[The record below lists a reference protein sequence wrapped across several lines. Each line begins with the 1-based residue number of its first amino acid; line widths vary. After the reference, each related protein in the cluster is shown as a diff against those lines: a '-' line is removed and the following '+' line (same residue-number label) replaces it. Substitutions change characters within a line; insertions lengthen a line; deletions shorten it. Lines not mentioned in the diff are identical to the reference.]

1 MNKSTSWKWAVPAGI
16 LMSGMIFAGCAGTGQ
31 DKASTAAQPG
41 NAATGSTQ
49 TGNTNTSADTTA
61 STNTGKTD
69 STNTASTDQTTGSEQ
84 ATGDSGNASSS
95 TAGGS
100 SATDSSSNGAEQSDN
115 SSAAASDTSSNSQAS
130 SNASTSDN
138 AASLLP
144 IREQSSL
151 QSTIAEKGGKMVV
164 TNPESITVIVNKKRS
179 LPDGYIPPDLVVPNV
194 AFSYSGVLEK
204 SHMRKEAA
212 QALEQMFAASKK
224 AGLDLRAVSGYR
236 SYKRQVAIYKNNV
249 ATKGQAYTDRVSA
262 RPGTSE
268 HQTGLAIDVSGPGIG
283 YGLEQS
289 FGSTKEG
296 KWLKQHAPEYGFII
310 RYTEK
315 GQSSTGYTWEPWHI
329 RYIGKAIAEDVTSK
343 GMTLEQYFDEK
354 NIKS

>member
-16 LMSGMIFAGCAGTGQ
+16 LMSGMIFAGCAGNAQNDTGAAAQ
-31 DKASTAAQPG
+31 QGSTAE
-41 NAATGSTQ
+41 STQ
-49 TGNTNTSADTTA
+49 TGSTDATDNTGTTDNTN
-61 STNTGKTD
+61 
-69 STNTASTDQTTGSEQ
+69 GSEQ
-84 ATGDSGNASSS
+84 ATDNSQTSGSQSDSSASSS
-95 TAGGS
+95 ES
-100 SATDSSSNGAEQSDN
+100 SGQTSTGNTDSTSSESANTDSSDTTNT
-115 SSAAASDTSSNSQAS
+115 SATSGDAS
-130 SNASTSDN
+130 S
-138 AASLLP
+138 LLQ
-144 IREQSSL
+144 IREKSSL
-151 QSTIAEKGGKMVV
+151 QSTISEKGGKMVV
-164 TNPESITVIVNKKRS
+164 NDPESITVIVNKKRS

-212 QALEQMFAASKK
+212 AALEQLFAASKK
-224 AGLDLRAVSGYR
+224 DGLDLRAVSGYR

-249 ATKGQAYTDRVSA
+249 ATKGQEYTDRVSA

-289 FGSTKEG
+289 FGATKEG
-296 KWLKQHAPEYGFII
+296 KWLKEHAPEYGFVI
-310 RYTEK
+310 RYTEN
-315 GQSSTGYTWEPWHI
+315 GESSTGYTWEPWHI
-329 RYIGKAIAEDVTSK
+329 RYIGKALAEDVTSK

>member
-16 LMSGMIFAGCAGTGQ
+16 LMSGMIFAGCAGNAQNDTG
-31 DKASTAAQPG
+31 AAAQQG
-41 NAATGSTQ
+41 STTESTQ
-49 TGNTNTSADTTA
+49 TGSTGATDNTGTTDNTN
-61 STNTGKTD
+61 
-69 STNTASTDQTTGSEQ
+69 GSEQ
-84 ATGDSGNASSS
+84 ATDNSQTSGSQSDSSASSS
-95 TAGGS
+95 ES
-100 SATDSSSNGAEQSDN
+100 SGQNNTGNNDSTSSENANTDSSDTTNT
-115 SSAAASDTSSNSQAS
+115 SATSGDAS
-130 SNASTSDN
+130 S
-138 AASLLP
+138 LLQ
-144 IREQSSL
+144 IREKSSL
-151 QSTIAEKGGKMVV
+151 QSTISEKGGKMVV
-164 TNPESITVIVNKKRS
+164 NDPESITVIVNKKRS

-212 QALEQMFAASKK
+212 AALEQLFAASKK
-224 AGLDLRAVSGYR
+224 DGLDLRAVSGYR

-249 ATKGQAYTDRVSA
+249 ATKGQEYTDRVSA

-289 FGSTKEG
+289 FGATKEG
-296 KWLKQHAPEYGFII
+296 KWLKEHAPEYGFVI
-310 RYTEK
+310 RYTEN
-315 GQSSTGYTWEPWHI
+315 GESSTGYTWEPWHI
-329 RYIGKAIAEDVTSK
+329 RYIGKALAEDVTSK

>member
-16 LMSGMIFAGCAGTGQ
+16 LMSGMIFAGCAGNAQNDTGAAAQ
-31 DKASTAAQPG
+31 QGSTAE
-41 NAATGSTQ
+41 STQ
-49 TGNTNTSADTTA
+49 TGNTG
-61 STNTGKTD
+61 STDATDNTGTTD
-69 STNTASTDQTTGSEQ
+69 NTNGSEQ
-84 ATGDSGNASSS
+84 ATDHSQTSGGQSD
-95 TAGGS
+95 S
-100 SATDSSSNGAEQSDN
+100 SALSSESSGQTSTGNTDSMSSEDANTDSSNTTN
-115 SSAAASDTSSNSQAS
+115 TSATSGDAS
-130 SNASTSDN
+130 S
-138 AASLLP
+138 LLQ
-144 IREQSSL
+144 IREKSSL
-151 QSTIAEKGGKMVV
+151 QSTISEKGGKMVV
-164 TNPESITVIVNKKRS
+164 NDPESIIVIVNKKRS

-212 QALEQMFAASKK
+212 AALEQLFAASKK
-224 AGLDLRAVSGYR
+224 DGLDLRAVSGYR

-249 ATKGQAYTDRVSA
+249 ATKGQEYTDRVSA

-289 FGSTKEG
+289 FGATKEG
-296 KWLKQHAPEYGFII
+296 KWLKEHAPEYGFVI
-310 RYTEK
+310 RYTEN
-315 GQSSTGYTWEPWHI
+315 GESSTGYTWEPWHI
-329 RYIGKAIAEDVTSK
+329 RYIGKALAEDVTSK

>member
-16 LMSGMIFAGCAGTGQ
+16 LMSGMIFAGCAGNAQNDTGAAAQ
-31 DKASTAAQPG
+31 QGSTAE
-41 NAATGSTQ
+41 STQ
-49 TGNTNTSADTTA
+49 TGNTG
-61 STNTGKTD
+61 STDATDNTGTTD
-69 STNTASTDQTTGSEQ
+69 NTNGSEQ
-84 ATGDSGNASSS
+84 ATDHSQTSGGQSD
-95 TAGGS
+95 S
-100 SATDSSSNGAEQSDN
+100 SALSSESSGQTSTGNTDSMSSEDANTDSSNTTN
-115 SSAAASDTSSNSQAS
+115 TSATSGDAS
-130 SNASTSDN
+130 S
-138 AASLLP
+138 LLQ
-144 IREQSSL
+144 IREKSSL
-151 QSTIAEKGGKMVV
+151 QSTISEKGGKMVV
-164 TNPESITVIVNKKRS
+164 NDPESITVIVNKKRS

-212 QALEQMFAASKK
+212 AALEQLFAASKK
-224 AGLDLRAVSGYR
+224 DGLDLRAVSGYR

-249 ATKGQAYTDRVSA
+249 ATKGQEYTDRVSA

-289 FGSTKEG
+289 FGATKEG
-296 KWLKQHAPEYGFII
+296 KWLKEHAPEYGFVI
-310 RYTEK
+310 RYTEN
-315 GQSSTGYTWEPWHI
+315 GESSTGYTWEPWHI
-329 RYIGKAIAEDVTSK
+329 RYIGKALAEDVTSK

>member
-16 LMSGMIFAGCAGTGQ
+16 LMSGMIFAGCAGNAQNDTGAATQ
-31 DKASTAAQPG
+31 QGSTA
-41 NAATGSTQ
+41 GSTQ
-49 TGNTNTSADTTA
+49 TGSTGSTDTTE
-61 STNTGKTD
+61 STGATDNTGTTD
-69 STNTASTDQTTGSEQ
+69 TTNGSEQ
-84 ATGDSGNASSS
+84 ATGNSQTSGSTENTSASN
-95 TAGGS
+95 
-100 SATDSSSNGAEQSDN
+100 SSSNGQSSSDSSQSNTSSGSTDN
-115 SSAAASDTSSNSQAS
+115 GSTSEATASSSSASSG
-130 SNASTSDN
+130 D
-138 AASLLP
+138 AASLLQ
-144 IREQSSL
+144 IREKSSL
-151 QSTIAEKGGKMVV
+151 QSTISEKGGKMVV
-164 TNPESITVIVNKKRS
+164 NDPESITVIVNKKRS

-212 QALEQMFAASKK
+212 AALEQLFAASKK
-224 AGLDLRAVSGYR
+224 DGLDLRAVSGYR

-249 ATKGQAYTDRVSA
+249 ATKGQEYTDRVSA

-289 FGSTKEG
+289 FGATKEG
-296 KWLKQHAPEYGFII
+296 KWLKQHAPEYGFVI
-310 RYTEK
+310 RYTEN
-315 GQSSTGYTWEPWHI
+315 GESSTGYTWEPWHI
-329 RYIGKAIAEDVTSK
+329 RYIGKAIAQDVTSK

>member
-16 LMSGMIFAGCAGTGQ
+16 LMSGMIFAGCAGNAQNDTGAATQ
-31 DKASTAAQPG
+31 QGSTA
-41 NAATGSTQ
+41 GSTQ
-49 TGNTNTSADTTA
+49 TGSTDTTESTGATDNTGTTDNTN
-61 STNTGKTD
+61 
-69 STNTASTDQTTGSEQ
+69 GSEQ
-84 ATGDSGNASSS
+84 ATGNSQTSGSTENTSASNSSS
-95 TAGGS
+95 NGQSSSDSSQSNTSSGS
-100 SATDSSSNGAEQSDN
+100 TDNGSTSEATDSSSS
-115 SSAAASDTSSNSQAS
+115 AS
-130 SNASTSDN
+130 SGD
-138 AASLLP
+138 AASLLQ
-144 IREQSSL
+144 IREKSSL
-151 QSTIAEKGGKMVV
+151 QSTISEKGGKMVV
-164 TNPESITVIVNKKRS
+164 NDPESITVIVNKKRS

-212 QALEQMFAASKK
+212 AALEQLFAASKK
-224 AGLDLRAVSGYR
+224 DGLDLRAVSGYR

-249 ATKGQAYTDRVSA
+249 ATKGQEYTDRVSA

-289 FGSTKEG
+289 FGATKEG
-296 KWLKQHAPEYGFII
+296 KWLKQHAPEYGFVI
-310 RYTEK
+310 RYTEN
-315 GQSSTGYTWEPWHI
+315 GESSTGYTWEPWHI
-329 RYIGKAIAEDVTSK
+329 RYIGKAIAQDVTSK

>member
-16 LMSGMIFAGCAGTGQ
+16 LMSGMIFAGCAGNAQNDRGAAAQ
-31 DKASTAAQPG
+31 QGSTAE
-41 NAATGSTQ
+41 STQ
-49 TGNTNTSADTTA
+49 TGNTGSTDTTG
-61 STNTGKTD
+61 STGATDNTGTTD
-69 STNTASTDQTTGSEQ
+69 NTNGSEQ
-84 ATGDSGNASSS
+84 ATDNSQTPGSQSDSSASSS
-95 TAGGS
+95 ES
-100 SATDSSSNGAEQSDN
+100 SGQTSTGNNDSTSSESANTDSSDTTNT
-115 SSAAASDTSSNSQAS
+115 SATSGDAS
-130 SNASTSDN
+130 S
-138 AASLLP
+138 LLQ
-144 IREQSSL
+144 IREKSSL
-151 QSTIAEKGGKMVV
+151 QSTISEKGGKMVV
-164 TNPESITVIVNKKRS
+164 NDPESITVIVNKKRS

-212 QALEQMFAASKK
+212 AALEQLFAASKK
-224 AGLDLRAVSGYR
+224 DGLDLRAVSGYR

-249 ATKGQAYTDRVSA
+249 ATKGQEYTDRVSA

-289 FGSTKEG
+289 FGATKEG
-296 KWLKQHAPEYGFII
+296 KWLKEHAPEYGFVI
-310 RYTEK
+310 RYTEN
-315 GQSSTGYTWEPWHI
+315 GESSTGYTWEPWHI
-329 RYIGKAIAEDVTSK
+329 RYIGKALAEDVTSK

>member
-16 LMSGMIFAGCAGTGQ
+16 LMSGMIFAGCAGNAQNDTG
-31 DKASTAAQPG
+31 AAAQQG
-41 NAATGSTQ
+41 STTESTQ
-49 TGNTNTSADTTA
+49 TGSTDATDNTGTTDNTN
-61 STNTGKTD
+61 
-69 STNTASTDQTTGSEQ
+69 GSEQ
-84 ATGDSGNASSS
+84 ATDHSQTSGGQSDSSASSS
-95 TAGGS
+95 ES
-100 SATDSSSNGAEQSDN
+100 SGQTSTGNTDSTSSEDANTDSSNTTN
-115 SSAAASDTSSNSQAS
+115 TSATSGDAS
-130 SNASTSDN
+130 S
-138 AASLLP
+138 LLQ
-144 IREQSSL
+144 IREKSSL
-151 QSTIAEKGGKMVV
+151 QSTISEKGGKMVV
-164 TNPESITVIVNKKRS
+164 NDPESITVIVNKKRS

-212 QALEQMFAASKK
+212 AALEQLFAASKK
-224 AGLDLRAVSGYR
+224 DGLDLRAVSGYR

-249 ATKGQAYTDRVSA
+249 ATKGQEYTDRVSA

-289 FGSTKEG
+289 FGATKEG
-296 KWLKQHAPEYGFII
+296 KWLKEHAPEYGFVI
-310 RYTEK
+310 RYTEN
-315 GQSSTGYTWEPWHI
+315 GESSTGYTWEPWHI
-329 RYIGKAIAEDVTSK
+329 RYIGKALAEDVTSK

>member
-16 LMSGMIFAGCAGTGQ
+16 LMSGMIFAGCAGNAQNDTGAATQ
-31 DKASTAAQPG
+31 QGSTA
-41 NAATGSTQ
+41 GSTQ
-49 TGNTNTSADTTA
+49 TGSTGSTDTTESTGATDNTGTTDNTN
-61 STNTGKTD
+61 
-69 STNTASTDQTTGSEQ
+69 GSEQ
-84 ATGDSGNASSS
+84 ATGNSQTSGSTENTSASNTSSNGQSSSDSSQSNTSSGSTDNGSTSEATASSS
-95 TAGGS
+95 S
-100 SATDSSSNGAEQSDN
+100 
-115 SSAAASDTSSNSQAS
+115 AS
-130 SNASTSDN
+130 SGD
-138 AASLLP
+138 AASLLQ
-144 IREQSSL
+144 IREKSSL
-151 QSTIAEKGGKMVV
+151 QSTISEKGGKMVV
-164 TNPESITVIVNKKRS
+164 NDPESITVIVNKKRS

-212 QALEQMFAASKK
+212 AALEQLFAASKK
-224 AGLDLRAVSGYR
+224 DGLDLRAVSGYR

-249 ATKGQAYTDRVSA
+249 ATKGQEYTDRVSA

-289 FGSTKEG
+289 FGATKEG
-296 KWLKQHAPEYGFII
+296 KWLKQHAPEYGFVI
-310 RYTEK
+310 RYTEN
-315 GQSSTGYTWEPWHI
+315 GESSTGYTWEPWHI
-329 RYIGKAIAEDVTSK
+329 RYIGKAIAQDVTSK

>member
-16 LMSGMIFAGCAGTGQ
+16 LVSGMIFAGCAGNAQNDTGAAAQ
-31 DKASTAAQPG
+31 QGSTAE
-41 NAATGSTQ
+41 STQ
-49 TGNTNTSADTTA
+49 TGSTDATDNTGTTDNTN
-61 STNTGKTD
+61 
-69 STNTASTDQTTGSEQ
+69 GSEQ
-84 ATGDSGNASSS
+84 ATDNSQTSGSQSDSSASSS
-95 TAGGS
+95 ES
-100 SATDSSSNGAEQSDN
+100 SGQTSTGNSDSTSSESANTDSSDTTNT
-115 SSAAASDTSSNSQAS
+115 SATSGDAS
-130 SNASTSDN
+130 S
-138 AASLLP
+138 LLQ
-144 IREQSSL
+144 IREKSSL
-151 QSTIAEKGGKMVV
+151 QSTISEKGGKMVV
-164 TNPESITVIVNKKRS
+164 NDPESITVIVNKKRS

-212 QALEQMFAASKK
+212 AALEQLFAASKK
-224 AGLDLRAVSGYR
+224 DGLDLRAVSGYR

-249 ATKGQAYTDRVSA
+249 ATKGQEYTDRVSA

-289 FGSTKEG
+289 FGATKEG
-296 KWLKQHAPEYGFII
+296 KWLKEHAPEYGFVI
-310 RYTEK
+310 RYTEN
-315 GQSSTGYTWEPWHI
+315 GESSTGYTWEPWHI
-329 RYIGKAIAEDVTSK
+329 RYIGKALAEDVTSK

>member
-16 LMSGMIFAGCAGTGQ
+16 LVSGMIFAGCAGNAQNDTGAAAQ
-31 DKASTAAQPG
+31 QGSTAE
-41 NAATGSTQ
+41 STQ
-49 TGNTNTSADTTA
+49 TGNTGSTDTTG
-61 STNTGKTD
+61 STGATDNTGTTD
-69 STNTASTDQTTGSEQ
+69 NTNGSEQ
-84 ATGDSGNASSS
+84 ATDNSQTSGSQSDSSASSS
-95 TAGGS
+95 ES
-100 SATDSSSNGAEQSDN
+100 SGQTSTGNSDSTSSESANTDSSDTTNT
-115 SSAAASDTSSNSQAS
+115 SATSGDAS
-130 SNASTSDN
+130 S
-138 AASLLP
+138 LLQ
-144 IREQSSL
+144 IREKSSL
-151 QSTIAEKGGKMVV
+151 QSTISEKGGKMVV
-164 TNPESITVIVNKKRS
+164 NDPESITVIVNKKRS

-212 QALEQMFAASKK
+212 AALEQLFAASKK
-224 AGLDLRAVSGYR
+224 DGLDLRAVSGYR

-249 ATKGQAYTDRVSA
+249 ATKGQEYTDRVSA

-289 FGSTKEG
+289 FGATKEG
-296 KWLKQHAPEYGFII
+296 KWLKEHAPEYGFVI
-310 RYTEK
+310 RYTEN
-315 GQSSTGYTWEPWHI
+315 GESSTGYTWEPWHI
-329 RYIGKAIAEDVTSK
+329 RYIGKALAEDVTSK

>member
-16 LMSGMIFAGCAGTGQ
+16 LMSGMIFAGCAGNAQNDTG
-31 DKASTAAQPG
+31 AAAQQG
-41 NAATGSTQ
+41 STTESTQ
-49 TGNTNTSADTTA
+49 TGSTGATDNTGTTDNTN
-61 STNTGKTD
+61 
-69 STNTASTDQTTGSEQ
+69 GSEQ
-84 ATGDSGNASSS
+84 ATDNSQTSGSQSDSSASSS
-95 TAGGS
+95 ES
-100 SATDSSSNGAEQSDN
+100 SGQTSTGNSDSTSSESANTDSSDTTNT
-115 SSAAASDTSSNSQAS
+115 SATSGDAS
-130 SNASTSDN
+130 S
-138 AASLLP
+138 LLQ
-144 IREQSSL
+144 IREKSSL
-151 QSTIAEKGGKMVV
+151 QSTISEKGGKMVV
-164 TNPESITVIVNKKRS
+164 NDPESITVIVNKKRS

-212 QALEQMFAASKK
+212 AALEQLFAASKK
-224 AGLDLRAVSGYR
+224 DGLDLRAVSGYR

-249 ATKGQAYTDRVSA
+249 ATKGQEYTDRVSA

-289 FGSTKEG
+289 FGATKEG
-296 KWLKQHAPEYGFII
+296 KWLKEHAPEYGFVI
-310 RYTEK
+310 RYTEN
-315 GQSSTGYTWEPWHI
+315 GESSTGYTWEPWHI
-329 RYIGKAIAEDVTSK
+329 RYIGKALAEDVTSK

>member
-16 LMSGMIFAGCAGTGQ
+16 LMSGMIFAGCAGNAQNDTGAATQ
-31 DKASTAAQPG
+31 QGSTAE
-41 NAATGSTQ
+41 STQ
-49 TGNTNTSADTTA
+49 TGNTGSTNTTENTDTTNKTGQTDTANSSEQTTGNSQTSGSANNTSASNNSSDGQ
-61 STNTGKTD
+61 SSSGSSQSNTGSGSTTND
-69 STNTASTDQTTGSEQ
+69 STGETT
-84 ATGDSGNASSS
+84 N
-95 TAGGS
+95 
-100 SATDSSSNGAEQSDN
+100 
-115 SSAAASDTSSNSQAS
+115 SAAPSGD
-130 SNASTSDN
+130 
-138 AASLLP
+138 AASLLQ

-151 QSTIAEKGGKMVV
+151 QSTISEKGGKMVV
-164 TNPESITVIVNKKRS
+164 NNPESITVIVNKKRS

-212 QALEQMFAASKK
+212 AALEQLFAASKK
-224 AGLDLRAVSGYR
+224 DGLDLRAVSGYR
-236 SYKRQVAIYKNNV
+236 SYKRQVSIYKNNV

-289 FGSTKEG
+289 FGATKEG
-296 KWLKQHAPEYGFII
+296 KWLKQHAPEYGFVI
-310 RYTEK
+310 RYTEN
-315 GQSSTGYTWEPWHI
+315 GESSTGYTWEPWHI
-329 RYIGKAIAEDVTSK
+329 RYIGKAIAQDVTSK

-354 NIKS
+354 NMKS

>member
-16 LMSGMIFAGCAGTGQ
+16 LMSGMIFAGCAGNAQNDTGAAAQ
-31 DKASTAAQPG
+31 QGSTAE
-41 NAATGSTQ
+41 STQ
-49 TGNTNTSADTTA
+49 TGNTGSTDTTG
-61 STNTGKTD
+61 STGATDNTGTTD
-69 STNTASTDQTTGSEQ
+69 NTNGSEQ
-84 ATGDSGNASSS
+84 ATDNSQTSGSQSDSSASSS
-95 TAGGS
+95 ESSGQTSTGNSDSTSSEDANTDNS
-100 SATDSSSNGAEQSDN
+100 NTTNTSATSGD
-115 SSAAASDTSSNSQAS
+115 AS
-130 SNASTSDN
+130 S
-138 AASLLP
+138 LLQ
-144 IREQSSL
+144 IREKSSL
-151 QSTIAEKGGKMVV
+151 QSTISEKGGKMVV
-164 TNPESITVIVNKKRS
+164 NDPESITVIVNKKRS

-212 QALEQMFAASKK
+212 AALEQLFAASKK
-224 AGLDLRAVSGYR
+224 DGLDLRAVSGYR

-249 ATKGQAYTDRVSA
+249 ATKGQEYTDRVSA

-289 FGSTKEG
+289 FGATKEG
-296 KWLKQHAPEYGFII
+296 KWLKEHAPEYGFVI
-310 RYTEK
+310 RYTEN
-315 GQSSTGYTWEPWHI
+315 GESSTGYTWEPWHI
-329 RYIGKAIAEDVTSK
+329 RYIGKALAEDVTSK

>member
-16 LMSGMIFAGCAGTGQ
+16 LMSGMIFAGCAGNAQNDTG
-31 DKASTAAQPG
+31 AAAQQG
-41 NAATGSTQ
+41 STTESTQ
-49 TGNTNTSADTTA
+49 TGSTGATDNTGTTDNTN
-61 STNTGKTD
+61 
-69 STNTASTDQTTGSEQ
+69 GSEQ
-84 ATGDSGNASSS
+84 ATDNSQTSGSQSDSSASSS
-95 TAGGS
+95 ES
-100 SATDSSSNGAEQSDN
+100 SGQTSTGNSDSMSSESANTDSSDTTNT
-115 SSAAASDTSSNSQAS
+115 SATSGDAS
-130 SNASTSDN
+130 S
-138 AASLLP
+138 LLQ
-144 IREQSSL
+144 IREKSSL
-151 QSTIAEKGGKMVV
+151 QSTISEKGGKMVV
-164 TNPESITVIVNKKRS
+164 NDPESITVIVNKKRS

-212 QALEQMFAASKK
+212 AALEQLFAASKK
-224 AGLDLRAVSGYR
+224 DGLDLRAVSGYR

-249 ATKGQAYTDRVSA
+249 ATKGQEYTDRVSA

-289 FGSTKEG
+289 FGATKEG
-296 KWLKQHAPEYGFII
+296 KWLKEHAPEYGFVI
-310 RYTEK
+310 RYTEN
-315 GQSSTGYTWEPWHI
+315 GESSTGYTWEPWHI
-329 RYIGKAIAEDVTSK
+329 RYIGKALAEDVTSK